1 MEKYAWVIQNV
12 VAKIVSTATAEQF
25 KINDLQILKQYFQV
39 MIEIFYEINTLFH
52 FLLSIKA
59 LNQLDIL

>member
-1 MEKYAWVIQNV
+1 MIQNV

-59 LNQLDIL
+59 LNQLDILLL

>member
-1 MEKYAWVIQNV
+1 MIQNV

-59 LNQLDIL
+59 LNQLDMLLL

>member
-1 MEKYAWVIQNV
+1 MIQNV